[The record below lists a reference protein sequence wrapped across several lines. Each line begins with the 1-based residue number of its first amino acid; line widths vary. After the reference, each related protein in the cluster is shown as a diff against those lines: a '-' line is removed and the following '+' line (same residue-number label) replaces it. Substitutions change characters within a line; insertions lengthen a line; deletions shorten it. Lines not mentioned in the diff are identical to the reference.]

1 MEALIGVRFSVRN
14 IGSRRG
20 KAVPQLYVTFPTAA
34 GEPPAQLKAFQV
46 VRLDPGQVSEV
57 RMEIPI
63 DDLAIYDD
71 QYGSR
76 VVRAGTYEI
85 HLGVSSADLRLKAA
99 VQVS

>member
-1 MEALIGVRFSVRN
+1 L
-14 IGSRRG
+14 
-20 KAVPQLYVTFPTAA
+20 
-34 GEPPAQLKAFQV
+34 EPGQLKAFQI
-46 VRLDPGQVSEV
+46 VRLEPGEIKEV
-57 RMEIPI
+57 DMEIPL

-85 HLGVSSADLRLKAA
+85 HLGVSAADLRLKAA

>member
-1 MEALIGVRFSVRN
+1 L
-14 IGSRRG
+14 
-20 KAVPQLYVTFPTAA
+20 
-34 GEPPAQLKAFQV
+34 EPGQLKAFQI
-46 VRLDPGQVSEV
+46 VRLEPGEIREV
-57 RMEIPI
+57 DMEIPL

-85 HLGVSSADLRLKAA
+85 HLGVSAADLRLKAA

>member
-1 MEALIGVRFSVRN
+1 L
-14 IGSRRG
+14 
-20 KAVPQLYVTFPTAA
+20 
-34 GEPPAQLKAFQV
+34 EPGQLKAFQIV
-46 VRLDPGQVSEV
+46 CPEPGEVSEV
-57 RMEIPI
+57 DMEIPI
-63 DDLAIYDD
+63 DDLAICDD

>member
-1 MEALIGVRFSVRN
+1 MFVKIGLETLRFSV
-14 IGSRRG
+14 
-20 KAVPQLYVTFPTAA
+20 TADTRA
-34 GEPPAQLKAFQV
+34 QALSLLQRDLEPGQLKAFQI
-46 VRLDPGQVSEV
+46 VRPEPGEVSEV
-57 RMEIPI
+57 DMEIPI
-63 DDLAIYDD
+63 DDLAICDD

>member
-1 MEALIGVRFSVRN
+1 
-14 IGSRRG
+14 
-20 KAVPQLYVTFPTAA
+20 
-34 GEPPAQLKAFQV
+34 
-46 VRLDPGQVSEV
+46 
-57 RMEIPI
+57 MEIPL

-85 HLGVSSADLRLKAA
+85 HLGVSAADLRLKAA

>member
-1 MEALIGVRFSVRN
+1 L
-14 IGSRRG
+14 
-20 KAVPQLYVTFPTAA
+20 
-34 GEPPAQLKAFQV
+34 EPGQLKAFQI
-46 VRLDPGQVSEV
+46 VRLEPGEIREV
-57 RMEIPI
+57 DMEIPL